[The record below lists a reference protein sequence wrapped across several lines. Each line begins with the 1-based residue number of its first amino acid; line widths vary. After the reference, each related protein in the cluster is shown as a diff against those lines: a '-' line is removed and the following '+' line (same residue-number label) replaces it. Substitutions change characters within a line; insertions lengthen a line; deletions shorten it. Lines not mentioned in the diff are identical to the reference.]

1 MMTSIA
7 NIVNIANQ
15 NRKLNI
21 IHHCDNN
28 IYHFKK
34 KSYLKNKS
42 LIEEPEKPYADFQQ
56 LKTAKVKQGSS
67 TAKKSPIPFI
77 QLQEKWLE
85 KAGFKKEAICL
96 VEVYK
101 GMLVITLD
109 ECANK
114 NELANKIAD

>member
-7 NIVNIANQ
+7 NIVNIANIANQ

-28 IYHFKK
+28 IYHFNK

-56 LKTAKVKQGSS
+56 LKMAKVKKGSS
-67 TAKKSPIPFI
+67 TAKKSP
-77 QLQEKWLE
+77 
-85 KAGFKKEAICL
+85 
-96 VEVYK
+96 
-101 GMLVITLD
+101 
-109 ECANK
+109 
-114 NELANKIAD
+114 

>member
-7 NIVNIANQ
+7 NIANQ

-21 IHHCDNN
+21 IHHCDNT
-28 IYHFKK
+28 IYHFNK

-42 LIEEPEKPYADFQQ
+42 LIKEPEKPYADFQQ

-67 TAKKSPIPFI
+67 TATKSPIPFI
-77 QLQEKWLE
+77 QLQGKWLE

-109 ECANK
+109 EYANN